1 MVYVN
6 VHTLWYLS
14 CVARVSKII
23 QSKYKN
29 EFDLKKTSC
38 EALCKLIRQTM
49 TSLYEKIKEQLSQW
63 YSINKDFT
71 TFDG

>member
-29 EFDLKKTSC
+29 EFDLKKPVVNHYVNWLDRLWPVCT
-38 EALCKLIRQTM
+38 K
-49 TSLYEKIKEQLSQW
+49 K
-63 YSINKDFT
+63 
-71 TFDG
+71 